1 MDIVSFV
8 LSVQVFTVIFNTLA
22 GYYMNKIML
31 DYDYDDPNM
40 KEIIYQEVHKGIVSG
55 IKNFFICWIPI
66 YSQLIMA
73 AGIYGI
79 LNLDKKT
86 KICDG
91 LTLREGICK
100 KILEDH
106 EKGKKKC
113 LKLKSSVIWYGK

>member
-40 KEIIYQEVHKGIVSG
+40 KE

-106 EKGKKKC
+106 EKGEKNNA
-113 LKLKSSVIWYGK
+113 

>member
-1 MDIVSFV
+1 
-8 LSVQVFTVIFNTLA
+8 
-22 GYYMNKIML
+22 
-31 DYDYDDPNM
+31 M

-106 EKGKKKC
+106 EKGEKNNA
-113 LKLKSSVIWYGK
+113 

>member
-8 LSVQVFTVIFNTLA
+8 LSMQVFTVIFNTLA

-40 KEIIYQEVHKGIVSG
+40 KEIIYQEVHKGIISG

-106 EKGKKKC
+106 EKGEKNNA
-113 LKLKSSVIWYGK
+113 

>member
-1 MDIVSFV
+1 MEGV
-8 LSVQVFTVIFNTLA
+8 
-22 GYYMNKIML
+22 
-31 DYDYDDPNM
+31 
-40 KEIIYQEVHKGIVSG
+40 VH
-55 IKNFFICWIPI
+55 
-66 YSQLIMA
+66 SQLIMA

-106 EKGKKKC
+106 EKWEKNNA
-113 LKLKSSVIWYGK
+113 

>member
-1 MDIVSFV
+1 MGIVSFV

-22 GYYMNKIML
+22 GY
-31 DYDYDDPNM
+31 M
-40 KEIIYQEVHKGIVSG
+40 KEIIYQEVHKGIISG

-106 EKGKKKC
+106 EKGEKNNA
-113 LKLKSSVIWYGK
+113 